1 MVLKHFNMS
10 KILELDIVL
19 QDSKPKI
26 WRRVLVPDNMNFHE
40 LHYIIQFAM
49 GWTHSHLHQFLVGSY
64 ERRIGIPY
72 GDDDF
77 DELEDSRNIKINSIL
92 NVPKDKIV
100 YEYDFGDGW
109 EHLVEVKKVHE
120 PEKGKSCPV
129 LIGGAMACPPEDCG
143 GIWGYLDLVK
153 AMKKKGSDEYEE
165 LVEWLGGEFDP
176 QAFDMDEINKAY
188 FKNFKKEM
196 KEWDDLAGY

>member
-1 MVLKHFNMS
+1 MS

-19 QDSKPKI
+19 QGSKPKI
-26 WRRVLVPDNMNFHE
+26 WRRVLVPDDMTFRE

-49 GWTHSHLHQFLVGSY
+49 GWDHSHLHQFVVGKY
-64 ERRIGIPY
+64 QRRIGVPY
-72 GDDDF
+72 EDDF
-77 DELEDSRNIKINSIL
+77 NKMEDSRKIKINSLL
-92 NVPKDKIV
+92 NAPKDKIL

-109 EHLVEVKKVHE
+109 EHIVEVKKVHE
-120 PEKGKSCPV
+120 PEKGKKYPV

-143 GIWGYLDLVK
+143 GIWGYHDLVDT
-153 AMKKKGSDEYEE
+153 MKKKGSEAYEE

-176 QAFDMDEINKAY
+176 EEFDMDEINEAF

-196 KEWDDLAGY
+196 KAWDNLAGF